1 MMADGGI
8 SEKLTF
14 LIEEFER
21 SSLHVVHIRR
31 GDIEILL
38 SRGPS
43 TPRFDAPRPSGN
55 QPQVAASSAPTPQPQ
70 VTPAPA
76 STAPT
81 ASEVPPGCAVVVA
94 PNIGAFYRSP
104 KPGAAP
110 YVEVGQKVA
119 VGDELCLIEV
129 MKLFTSVRAEVAGTI
144 KAILVADGAM
154 VDPDQPLFA
163 IEVA

>member
-1 MMADGGI
+1 MSGGDI
-8 SEKLTF
+8 SDKLKY

-43 TPRFDAPRPSGN
+43 ASRFDSSRPAVATLPQISTSSLARQTPPAAPP
-55 QPQVAASSAPTPQPQ
+55 SSASPP
-70 VTPAPA
+70 VA
-76 STAPT
+76 SDI
-81 ASEVPPGCAVVVA
+81 PPGCEVVVA
-94 PNIGAFYRSP
+94 PNIGSFYRSP

-129 MKLFTSVRAEVAGTI
+129 MKLFTSVRAEVSGTI

-163 IEVA
+163 IEVE

>member
-1 MMADGGI
+1 MSGGDI
-8 SEKLTF
+8 SDKLKY

-43 TPRFDAPRPSGN
+43 TPRFDAPRPSIS
-55 QPQVAASSAPTPQPQ
+55 QSQTAASPTPARQPQ
-70 VTPAPA
+70 VTPEPS
-76 STAPT
+76 STAST
-81 ASEVPPGCAVVVA
+81 ASEVPPGCTVVVA

-129 MKLFTSVRAEVAGTI
+129 MKLFTSVRAEVEGTI
-144 KAILVADGAM
+144 KAILVVDGAM

>member
-1 MMADGGI
+1 MSGGDI
-8 SEKLTF
+8 SDKLKY

-43 TPRFDAPRPSGN
+43 APRFDAPRLSSS
-55 QPQVAASSAPTPQPQ
+55 QPQPAASPTPAHQPQ
-70 VTPAPA
+70 ATPAPA
-76 STAPT
+76 SKGST

>member
-1 MMADGGI
+1 MSGGDI
-8 SEKLTF
+8 SDKLKY

-21 SSLHVVHIRR
+21 SSLYVVHIRR
-31 GDIEILL
+31 GDIEIML
-38 SRGPS
+38 SRSPTTS
-43 TPRFDAPRPSGN
+43 LFASPRSAVPTQLQGS
-55 QPQVAASSAPTPQPQ
+55 ASSPVPQSQLASPLPSESSRI
-70 VTPAPA
+70 PADIQ
-76 STAPT
+76 
-81 ASEVPPGCAVVVA
+81 PGCAVVVA

-129 MKLFTSVRAEVAGTI
+129 MKLFTSVRAEVTGTV

-163 IEVA
+163 IEVE